1 LINPYALLRWVFLAR
16 IAVAAGI
23 FLAILIVWQNAAPAD
38 TLIATLLFIMAAVVT
53 GVGVWHALVREAPL
67 GRNFLYTQVL
77 FDVAMV
83 TGIVHITGGP
93 DSSFA
98 PLFILVIAI
107 GSVLLPIPGGILVG
121 ALVGILYF
129 ADILWWYTAAPPP
142 GVLLQIALFTVMA
155 LATGVLG
162 DRLRRA
168 GKMLSLV
175 RSELQQLRMETDEI
189 LREVDTGVVTVDDAG
204 RLAYANPAAE
214 AMLGFRAGEWID
226 EPILDVL
233 DARVDGLG
241 ATMRRSARRGSP
253 VRWFE
258 ARSTGPGEQDE
269 KWVGVR
275 TTTSERAGGAWVTAV
290 MQDVT
295 DGKRAESLHVRA
307 ERLAA
312 VAALSASMAHEIKN
326 PLASIRSAVEQLT
339 SNGLDAEDRGT
350 LRTLVLEE
358 SDRLSRLLSQFIEY
372 SRVEI
377 RERGEVDLARV
388 CADAIE
394 LCAGHPAAEGVEQ
407 ELAIEHARLP
417 VSGDGDLLHRAVF
430 NLILNAC
437 QYAGPGG
444 RVKVA
449 ARHADQA
456 DIPPGFD
463 LDDAVHVR
471 VEDSGPGISHDELHR
486 VFDPFYTRRRGG
498 SGLGLALVWRA
509 VEAHD
514 GVIVVGRSEL
524 GGAVFSVFLPTL
536 NGSEA

>member
-1 LINPYALLRWVFLAR
+1 MINPYALLRWVFLAR

-53 GVGVWHALVREAPL
+53 GFGVWHALVREAPL
-67 GRNFLYTQVL
+67 GRNFLYAQVL
-77 FDVAMV
+77 FDVGMV

-155 LATGVLG
+155 LATGLLG

-189 LREVDTGVVTVDDAG
+189 LREVDTGVVTVDEAG

-214 AMLGFRAGEWID
+214 VMLGFRAGEWLN

-241 ATMRRSARRGSP
+241 ATMRRSARRGAP

-275 TTTSERAGGAWVTAV
+275 TTTSERDGGAWVTAV

-295 DGKRAESLHVRA
+295 DGKRAETLHVRA

-339 SNGLDAEDRGT
+339 TNGLD
-350 LRTLVLEE
+350 
-358 SDRLSRLLSQFIEY
+358 
-372 SRVEI
+372 
-377 RERGEVDLARV
+377 RV
-388 CADAIE
+388 CAEAIE
-394 LCAGHPAAEGVEQ
+394 LCAGHPAAEGVEH
-407 ELAIEHARLP
+407 ELAIEDARLP

-449 ARHADQA
+449 ARHAEVA

-486 VFDPFYTRRRGG
+486 VFDPFYTKRRGG